1 MSYSLVMFRI
11 LNACLP
17 DAWVIHQPWLW
28 DTAFYTVR
36 HARDTNF
43 WQLDSLNVQ
52 GLQQQRQFS
61 FPARVYNLHIVW
73 SMQVYMQRQS
83 GNFLV
88 FRTTLTQESKTD
100 KMCACI
106 SIYISCSHHAYRF
119 MTTSVTSITQNN
131 FQFQEWILTSSSPF
145 LFISSGQHY
154 SWT

>member
-1 MSYSLVMFRI
+1 MSTWCLGNSSTLAMGHSILYSE
-11 LNACLP
+11 ACTWYKFLT
-17 DAWVIHQPWLW
+17 AWQPQCPR
-28 DTAFYTVR
+28 TTTTKTIFISSEG
-36 HARDTNF
+36 N
-43 WQLDSLNVQ
+43 LD
-52 GLQQQRQFS
+52 
-61 FPARVYNLHIVW
+61 IVW

-119 MTTSVTSITQNN
+119 MTTSVTSITQKLNN